1 MNIRKLNRLDT
12 LIEMQREQGRLQ
24 GATILVEHK
33 GKRVYEN
40 HYEPDRPD
48 SIYKIF
54 SMTKPITAVAAMIL
68 YERGELDLMSK
79 VSDYRPA
86 FAVC

>member
-1 MNIRKLNRLDT
+1 MNIRKLKHLDA
-12 LIEMQREQGRLQ
+12 LVEKQRDKGALL
-24 GATILVEHK
+24 GATMIVEHK

-40 HYEPDRPD
+40 TFEPDRPD

-54 SMTKPITAVAAMIL
+54 SMTKPVTAVAAMML

-79 VSDYRPA
+79 VS
-86 FAVC
+86 